1 MCPNNCIVESDGP
14 HGETTVIKSNIP
26 NKLLLKSSASPS
38 LLVKIIYDK
47 FEKSLLLYRQEK
59 EYMNVG
65 FDLTRQ
71 TMSNWI
77 FKVDEL
83 YISHLISHM
92 KKQLNRSHLLLLD
105 EVRVEVINHSKN
117 RLLRLMRICGWQE
130 QGHMNQIQ
138 SLFLNINEEETTNMP
153 MKLQKIAMQSSKVMD
168 MRHMIN
174 YQILI

>member
-83 YISHLISHM
+83 
-92 KKQLNRSHLLLLD
+92 
-105 EVRVEVINHSKN
+105 INA
-117 RLLRLMRICGWQE
+117 
-130 QGHMNQIQ
+130 
-138 SLFLNINEEETTNMP
+138 NINMYINNHLKMY
-153 MKLQKIAMQSSKVMD
+153 KV
-168 MRHMIN
+168 N
-174 YQILI
+174 V